1 MPIISLSRRTLDAW
15 ALLRMAWHICMDG
28 WMYACYQDSLG
39 VVASLRF
46 DSVRLA
52 WQRKK
57 QARPSGLSFSQ
68 LPGTC
73 CVCVPKNAR
82 AYFFMSVFAAH
93 ACLHCTRISIT
104 SCETRYADVNPL
116 SKWARKV
123 PLHLS
128 NIYSF
133 LQGTREFNKK
143 PLNILLIQHFN
154 WKIYYLYY
162 RIGI

>member
-1 MPIISLSRRTLDAW
+1 MGSPPDG
-15 ALLRMAWHICMDG
+15 MAYMYG
-28 WMYACYQDSLG
+28 WMD
-39 VVASLRF
+39 
-46 DSVRLA
+46 VRLL
-52 WQRKK
+52 
-57 QARPSGLSFSQ
+57 SGLTGRCRFASIRFGSVGMTTQ
-68 LPGTC
+68 KAGETFRFVLFTVARHLLC
-73 CVCVPKNAR
+73 LRPKNAR

-143 PLNILLIQHFN
+143 PLNISLIQHCN
-154 WKIYYLYY
+154 
-162 RIGI
+162 